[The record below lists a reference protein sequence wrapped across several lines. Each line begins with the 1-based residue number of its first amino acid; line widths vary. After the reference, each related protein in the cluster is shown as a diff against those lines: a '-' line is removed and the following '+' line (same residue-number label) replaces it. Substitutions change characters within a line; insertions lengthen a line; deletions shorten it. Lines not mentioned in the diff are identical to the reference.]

1 MYVLCKLSA
10 PLLCISIIFQ
20 KHQMHGMYR
29 KKILFNSAKSRKLL
43 GIAYGLRSSILNFGL
58 FESEEEKKTPI
69 FLVWGLVKIYCFP
82 PLL

>member
-29 KKILFNSAKSRKLL
+29 KNILFNSAKPRKLL
-43 GIAYGLRSSILNFGL
+43 GIASSILNFGL
-58 FESEEEKKTPI
+58 FEPEEEKKKTPI